1 MSRQLAE
8 NIEVFCRPTGH
19 VALIYDEAIAWDA
32 LGNAKTY
39 RASHVEPDGQ
49 GGWTADL
56 RPVGGDVLGPFM
68 KRSEALAAERDWL
81 NARYLPQ
88 VSTPPAV

>member
-1 MSRQLAE
+1 MSRQLAQ

-32 LGNAKTY
+32 LGQSRIY

-56 RPVGGDVLGPFM
+56 QPVGGDVLGPFM
-68 KRSEALAAERDWL
+68 KRSEALAVEREWL
-81 NARYLPQ
+81 NATYLPQ
-88 VSTPPAV
+88 VSRLPAV